1 VARLRARG
9 VPVVF
14 VRPPSSGPYLAS
26 ENELWPRARTWNR
39 LLQRT
44 GAPGIHFEDHADLQG
59 LELPEW
65 SHLSAA
71 DAERY
76 TMALL
81 PHVERAFE
89 SQRPGP
95 AGD

>member
-1 VARLRARG
+1 LYARG

-14 VRPPSSGPYLAS
+14 VRPPSNGDYLAF
-26 ENELWPRARTWNR
+26 ENRIMPRERSWEP
-39 LLQRT
+39 LLAHV
-44 GAPGIHFEDHADLQG
+44 GVPGIHFEDHADMQG

-76 TMALL
+76 TEALYRAWSAL
-81 PHVERAFE
+81 PE
-89 SQRPGP
+89 SRGL
-95 AGD
+95 AR